1 MQRALTISE
10 LAKTAGVTTRTL
22 RHWERLGLLLKATR
36 THTGYRVF
44 DPQATHYVDFIQ
56 KAKTV
61 GLTLKEA
68 KRLLELAR
76 RGKNPCPQV
85 MSWIDEKAVAVERQ
99 IRTLRVLQ
107 QRLDEFRRAC
117 STPAALNCFSA
128 GELCCLIEDLPN
140 PNNGGSH
147 AKAIR
152 TRNRAPGDT
161 GG

>member
-117 STPAALNCFSA
+117 STPGALNCFRA

-140 PNNGGSH
+140 SNNGGSH